1 LRSVVLG
8 RYPLP
13 PVGHPILL
21 HAPVAIAPPPR
32 WLTLAEGPRAL
43 AELAALPMAAPWL
56 AAAPRGDGHG
66 VLVLPGFVSNDNATA
81 ALRRYL
87 RALGHDAQGWELG
100 LNLGRRSIGAE
111 SERLLER
118 LEAVRAATGRPVS
131 LVGWSLGGVMARQL
145 ARAVPGDVRQ
155 IVTLGSPF
163 TGNPH
168 ATSIARLYERVS
180 GDRIDDAFVTA
191 MLAESRTP
199 PPVPST
205 AIYSRG
211 DGIVAWRNCVEPVSA
226 TTDNIRVR
234 GSHVGLPFNPAVWF
248 AVADRLALPEG
259 QWRRFD
265 RSGWRRSVYP
275 AP

>member
-1 LRSVVLG
+1 MV
-8 RYPLP
+8 
-13 PVGHPILL
+13 
-21 HAPVAIAPPPR
+21 
-32 WLTLAEGPRAL
+32 
-43 AELAALPMAAPWL
+43 ALPVAAPWL
-56 AAAPRGDGHG
+56 AAAARGDGHG
-66 VLVLPGFVSNDNATA
+66 VLVLPGFAANDKATA

-87 RALGHDAQGWELG
+87 RALGHDAHGWALG
-100 LNLGRRSIGAE
+100 RNLGRRSIGDE

-118 LEAVRAATGRPVS
+118 LETVRARTGRPVS
-131 LVGWSLGGVMARQL
+131 LVGWSLGGVMARKL
-145 ARAVPGDVRQ
+145 ARAAPHDVRQ
-155 IVTLGSPF
+155 VITLGSPF

-168 ATSIARLYERVS
+168 ATTIARLYERVS
-180 GDRIDDAFVTA
+180 GDRIAGAFVTA
-191 MLAESRTP
+191 MLEESRTP

-259 QWRRFD
+259 GWRRFE